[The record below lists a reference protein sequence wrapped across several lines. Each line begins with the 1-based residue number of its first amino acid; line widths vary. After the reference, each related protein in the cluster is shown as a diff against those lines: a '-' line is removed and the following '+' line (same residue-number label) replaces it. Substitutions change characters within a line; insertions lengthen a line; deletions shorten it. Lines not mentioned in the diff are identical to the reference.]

1 MQLIL
6 YLAGQDNIDVSHFIH
21 MKKLTFLILII
32 LSLFSCK
39 QTEWAPEGPTDVR
52 VRNLQG
58 GMTFTNVVIKTA
70 GGRDTTG
77 NIKPLG
83 TILPGEASDY
93 QRVEVAYPKAE
104 IIAEINGITFST
116 GEFLSTYMQYI
127 GQQRITYEV
136 FVSNLDNKI
145 LKINNVVYDEPLVLK

>member
-1 MQLIL
+1 
-6 YLAGQDNIDVSHFIH
+6 
-21 MKKLTFLILII
+21 MKKIAFLALVFI
-32 LSLFSCK
+32 SLLSCK

-58 GMTFTNVVIKTA
+58 DMTFTNVVIKTA

-77 NIKPLG
+77 NIKSLG
-83 TILPGEASDY
+83 TILPGDTSVY

-136 FVSNLDNKI
+136 YVSNLDNKI

>member
-1 MQLIL
+1 LQLIL